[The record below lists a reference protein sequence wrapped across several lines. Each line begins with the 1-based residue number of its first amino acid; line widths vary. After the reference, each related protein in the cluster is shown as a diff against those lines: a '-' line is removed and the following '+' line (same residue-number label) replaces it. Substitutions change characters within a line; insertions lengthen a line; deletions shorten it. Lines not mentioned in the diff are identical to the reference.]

1 MGSLSTKDI
10 CDLLEDL
17 APTSLAEP
25 WDNVG
30 LLVGNPASPV
40 SSILVGL
47 DPVGA
52 LLDEAVAIQADLI
65 ITHHPV
71 IFHPLHALRTDLP
84 MGGLL
89 ARALSAGI
97 TMVACHTNLDS
108 AVNGVN
114 DILAARLALKA
125 TRPLKTHA
133 ADNGCGIGRI
143 GTLATP
149 VAGEAFLSRVLDALG
164 VAHVRFSGK
173 LPERIATVAVCGGS
187 GDDFTQAAF
196 DAGADL
202 YLTGEI
208 KLSTARWA
216 EEAGFCVVD
225 AGHYATELPVV
236 GHLAGIISLHLKKQG
251 HHLPVAA
258 STRQKDPFHIFHHPM
273 QTGKQQP

>member
-1 MGSLSTKDI
+1 MGSLSVKNI

-30 LLVGNPASPV
+30 LLVGSPASPV
-40 SSILVGL
+40 SGILVGL
-47 DPVGA
+47 DPVVS
-52 LLDEAVAIQADLI
+52 LIDEAVAMQADVV

-71 IFHPLHALRTDLP
+71 IFHPLHALRTDRP
-84 MGGLL
+84 IGGLL
-89 ARALSAGI
+89 AAALSAGI
-97 TMVACHTNLDS
+97 TMIACHTNLDS
-108 AVNGVN
+108 AANGVN
-114 DILAARLALKA
+114 DILAARLALKK
-125 TRPLKTHA
+125 TRPLETRA
-133 ADNGCGIGRI
+133 AGNGHGMGRI
-143 GTLATP
+143 GSLATP
-149 VAGEAFLSRVLDALG
+149 VAGDVFLARVLDALG
-164 VAHVRFSGK
+164 ISHVRFAGE

-196 DAGADL
+196 EAGADI

-236 GHLAGIISLHLKKQG
+236 EHLAGMISLQLKKQG

-258 STRQKDPFHIFHHPM
+258 SARQKDPFHIFHHPI
-273 QTGKQQP
+273 QTGKKQP

>member
-1 MGSLSTKDI
+1 MGSLSAQNI
-10 CDLLEDL
+10 CDLLEGL
-17 APTSLAEP
+17 APTFLAEP

-40 SSILVGL
+40 SGILVGL
-47 DPVGA
+47 DPVAA
-52 LLDEAVAIQADLI
+52 LLDEAVALQADLI

-71 IFHPLHALRTDLP
+71 IFHPLHCLRTDQV

-89 ARALSAGI
+89 ASALSAGI

-108 AVNGVN
+108 AANGVN
-114 DILAARLALKA
+114 DILAARLALQAK
-125 TRPLKTHA
+125 RPLKTHT
-133 ADNGCGIGRI
+133 ADNGCGMGRI

-149 VAGEAFLSRVLDALG
+149 VAGDAFLSRVLAALG
-164 VAHVRFSGK
+164 VSQVRFAGR
-173 LPERIATVAVCGGS
+173 LPESVATVAVCGGS

-196 DAGADL
+196 DAGADI

-208 KLSTARWA
+208 KLSTARWV

-236 GHLAGIISLHLKKQG
+236 EHLAGMISRHLKKQG

-258 STRQKDPFHIFHHPM
+258 SIRQKDPFHIFHHPM